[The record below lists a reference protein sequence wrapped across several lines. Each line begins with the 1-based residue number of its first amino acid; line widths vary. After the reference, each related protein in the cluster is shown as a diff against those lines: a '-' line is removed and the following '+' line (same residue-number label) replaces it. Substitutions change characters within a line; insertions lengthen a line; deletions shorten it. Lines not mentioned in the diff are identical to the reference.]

1 MSVHE
6 TVQKREILLAED
18 SPADVRLMQEVIK
31 ECGLDCNLHV
41 VEDGS
46 KVMVFLMQGAGFE
59 SAPRPDII
67 ILDLNMPKSDGY
79 DVLSE
84 IKSSR
89 DLRLIPVIVLSSS
102 SSEIDIRSA
111 YQLNANCYIKKPSN
125 ISDFVKVMKSIED
138 FWFNT
143 VKLPPL

>member
-1 MSVHE
+1 MSVRE

-18 SPADVRLMQEVIK
+18 SPAEVRLMQEVIK

-46 KVMVFLMQGAGFE
+46 QVMDFLMHGAGFE
-59 SAPRPDII
+59 NAPRPDMIL
-67 ILDLNMPKSDGY
+67 LDLNMPKEDGY
-79 DVLSE
+79 DVLTE
-84 IKSSR
+84 IKSRR

-102 SSEIDIRSA
+102 SSERDIRSA
-111 YQLNANCYIKKPSN
+111 YQLNANCYISKPSN
-125 ISDFVKVMKSIED
+125 VKGFVKVMNSIQD

-143 VKLPPL
+143 VKLPQV

>member
-1 MSVHE
+1 MSICKIA
-6 TVQKREILLAED
+6 QKREILLAED
-18 SPADVRLMQEVIK
+18 STADVRLMQEVIK

-46 KVMVFLMQGAGFE
+46 KVVDFLMHRAGFE
-59 SAPRPDII
+59 SAPRPDLIL
-67 ILDLNMPKSDGY
+67 LDLNMPREDGY
-79 DVLSE
+79 DVLTE

-102 SSEIDIRSA
+102 SSAVDIRSA
-111 YQLNANCYIKKPSN
+111 YQLNANCYISKPASM
-125 ISDFVKVMKSIED
+125 IDFVKVMKSIAD

-143 VKLPPL
+143 VKLPTV

>member
-1 MSVHE
+1 MSVRE

-18 SPADVRLMQEVIK
+18 SPAEVRLMQEVIK

-46 KVMVFLMQGAGFE
+46 QVMDFLMHGSGFE

-67 ILDLNMPKSDGY
+67 LLDLNMPKEDGY
-79 DVLSE
+79 DVLTE
-84 IKSSR
+84 IKSRR

-102 SSEIDIRSA
+102 NSNRDIRSA
-111 YQLNANCYIKKPSN
+111 YQLNANCYINKPSSM
-125 ISDFVKVMKSIED
+125 SDFVKVIKSIGD

-143 VKLPPL
+143 VKLPQV